1 MKGHRRKNEPV
12 LDLQAAVDGV
22 FANATRPLQERPR
35 CSFSAFQYI
44 DQKRQLAF
52 TAAEWL
58 MKPLLPSA
66 SRRRETSVAP
76 GSLKR

>member
-1 MKGHRRKNEPV
+1 MG
-12 LDLQAAVDGV
+12 LQAALKGWFV
-22 FANATRPLQERPR
+22 NATRPLQERPR
-35 CSFSAFQYI
+35 FSFSAFQCI

-52 TAAEWL
+52 TAADWL

-66 SRRRETSVAP
+66 SKRRETSVAP